1 MKADV
6 AKILKNSKLL
16 LGLAILISII
26 LVVVLLPSLL
36 LPRFRHWRS
45 LQETNG
51 ADTQKLASITAN
63 LAILASFDKSKIS
76 EYTTLINKLLPDEED
91 PLRVLAILDQ
101 IIKNSGLALD
111 SFQIKTA
118 AEAAAKTIPA
128 QTPAPQPPGTKT
140 SGATTTQPP
149 PTTQTPSVSSFQIVA
164 TLHGNLSSTLALIES
179 LETVKRVIEVTSVS
193 LSKAAGTERPIV
205 NITFVLPLGQK
216 VAAVSSGTKVEMA
229 SSDKE
234 TLEKLIDKL
243 TIDALPANSP
253 LGQSEPFGK

>member
-6 AKILKNSKLL
+6 AKLLKNSKLL

-26 LVVVLLPSLL
+26 LVVVLLPSFL
-36 LPRFRHWRS
+36 LPRFRHWRG
-45 LQETNG
+45 LQETNRT
-51 ADTQKLASITAN
+51 DTQKLANISAN
-63 LAILASFDKSKIS
+63 LTILARQDKSKIS
-76 EYTTLINKLLPDEED
+76 EYKTLINKLLPDEED

-111 SFQIKTA
+111 NFQIKTA
-118 AEAAAKTIPA
+118 AAGAAKTIPA
-128 QTPAPQPPGTKT
+128 QTSTQQPPGTKAL
-140 SGATTTQPP
+140 GVATTQLP

-179 LETVKRVIEVTSVS
+179 LDTVKRAIEVTSVS
-193 LSKAAGTERPIV
+193 LSKAAGTERPTV

-243 TIDALPANSP
+243 TVDALPANSP
-253 LGQSEPFGK
+253 LGQSEPFGR